1 MQRLSPFDASSE
13 VLVQRLDNRYVI
25 VIIDPPITNE
35 KGDFDQDNKAV
46 SHWLAAR
53 PMTTPHRDL
62 EGKLLIGPP

>member
-1 MQRLSPFDASSE
+1 M
-13 VLVQRLDNRYVI
+13 